1 MINFDK
7 GIFYTIKELLIR
19 PGENI
24 PKFIHN
30 DRNRLV
36 KPLIFVIVCSLIYT
50 IFGIIESIT
59 KVKILQVGGFI
70 YISLKIGQFFDENKK
85 IELFERIC

>member
-1 MINFDK
+1 MATNC
-7 GIFYTIKELLIR
+7 
-19 PGENI
+19 P
-24 PKFIHN
+24 
-30 DRNRLV
+30 
-36 KPLIFVIVCSLIYT
+36 T